1 MPKFLTVFILCLF
14 SVGCSDD
21 VPATQ
26 TDVTTTD
33 AVDASEVS
41 TDEGPADISVDNG
54 RLLGPI
60 THVDPDCGVQPMD
73 ASGIPGC

>member
-1 MPKFLTVFILCLF
+1 MSKFLTVFILCLF
-14 SVGCSDD
+14 GVGCSDD
-21 VPATQ
+21 VLATQ
-26 TDVTTTD
+26 TDATITD

-60 THVDPDCGVQPMD
+60 THVDPDCGVPPMD
-73 ASGIPGC
+73 TSGISGC